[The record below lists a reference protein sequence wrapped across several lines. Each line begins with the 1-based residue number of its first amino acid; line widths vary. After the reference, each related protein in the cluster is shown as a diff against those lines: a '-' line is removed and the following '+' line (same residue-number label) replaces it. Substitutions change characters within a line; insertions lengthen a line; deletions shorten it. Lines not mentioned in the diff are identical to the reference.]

1 MKKKLALMLATIT
14 TVASLFTG
22 CGEKDVTGNYVAKVK
37 LAQFMEESDLQ
48 TMEDMGLDASDLS
61 LDVTL
66 DLTKDK
72 NFTFDFDTT
81 GFKSDFSALLEDNM
95 DSLLDQ
101 GLAQAGVS
109 REDITDEVA
118 QYSGYENADALFE
131 EMKNE
136 VMAEM
141 DSYYEQLDEE
151 MKDAS
156 VSGTYK
162 VSKDSVIF
170 VTEDGDDVS
179 FDKATINDDGSISLD
194 LEYEGKEFTLDF
206 QLQK

>member
-1 MKKKLALMLATIT
+1 MKKKLALMLATLT

-22 CGEKDVTGNYVAKVK
+22 CGEKDVTGNYVANVQ

-48 TMEDMGLDASDLS
+48 SMDEMGLDVSSLS

-72 NFTFDFDTT
+72 EFTFDFDTT

-95 DSLLDQ
+95 DGLIDA
-101 GLAQAGVS
+101 GLAESGVT
-109 REDITDEVA
+109 RDDITDEIA
-118 QYSGYENADALFE
+118 QYSGYDSADALFE
-131 EMKNE
+131 DLKNQI
-136 VMAEM
+136 MGQM
-141 DSYYEQLDEE
+141 DTYYEELDNE

-156 VSGTYK
+156 VTGTYK

-194 LEYEGKEFTLDF
+194 MEFEGKEFTLDF

>member
-22 CGEKDVTGNYVAKVK
+22 CGEKDVTGNYVANVK

-95 DSLLDQ
+95 DSLIDQ

-109 REDITDEVA
+109 REDITDEVT

-136 VMAEM
+136 VMTEM
-141 DSYYEQLDEE
+141 DSYYDQLDEE

>member
-1 MKKKLALMLATIT
+1 MKKKLALMLATLT

-22 CGEKDVTGNYVAKVK
+22 CGEKDVTGNYVANVQ

-48 TMEDMGLDASDLS
+48 SMDEMGLDVSSLS

-72 NFTFDFDTT
+72 EFTFDSDTT
-81 GFKSDFSALLEDNM
+81 GFKSDFSALLENNM
-95 DSLLDQ
+95 DGLIDA
-101 GLAQAGVS
+101 GLAESGVT
-109 REDITDEVA
+109 RDDITDEIA
-118 QYSGYENADALFE
+118 QYSGYDSADALFE
-131 EMKNE
+131 DLKNQI
-136 VMAEM
+136 MGQM
-141 DSYYEQLDEE
+141 DTYYEELDNE

-156 VSGTYK
+156 VTGTYK

-194 LEYEGKEFTLDF
+194 MEFEGKEFTLDF

>member
-1 MKKKLALMLATIT
+1 MKKKLALMLATLT

-22 CGEKDVTGNYVAKVK
+22 CGEKDVTGNYVANVQ

-48 TMEDMGLDASDLS
+48 SMDEMGLDVSSLS

-72 NFTFDFDTT
+72 EFTFDFDTT

-95 DSLLDQ
+95 DSLIDA
-101 GLAQAGVS
+101 GLAESGVT
-109 REDITDEVA
+109 RDDITDEIA
-118 QYSGYENADALFE
+118 QYSGYDSADALFE
-131 EMKNE
+131 DLKNQI
-136 VMAEM
+136 MGQM
-141 DSYYEQLDEE
+141 DTYYEELDNE

-156 VSGTYK
+156 VTGTYK

-194 LEYEGKEFTLDF
+194 MEFEGKEFTLDF

>member
-1 MKKKLALMLATIT
+1 MKKKLALMLATLT

-22 CGEKDVTGNYVAKVK
+22 CGEKDVTGNYVANVQ

-48 TMEDMGLDASDLS
+48 SMDEMGLDVSSLS

-72 NFTFDFDTT
+72 EFTFDFDTT
-81 GFKSDFSALLEDNM
+81 GFKSDFSALLENNM
-95 DSLLDQ
+95 DGLIDA
-101 GLAQAGVS
+101 GLAESGVT
-109 REDITDEVA
+109 RDDITDEIA
-118 QYSGYENADALFE
+118 QYSGYDSADALFE
-131 EMKNE
+131 DLKNQI
-136 VMAEM
+136 MGQM
-141 DSYYEQLDEE
+141 DTYYEELDNE

-156 VSGTYK
+156 VTGTYK

-194 LEYEGKEFTLDF
+194 MDFEGKEFTLDF

>member
-1 MKKKLALMLATIT
+1 MKKKLALMLATLT

-22 CGEKDVTGNYVAKVK
+22 CGEKDVTGNYVANVQ

-48 TMEDMGLDASDLS
+48 SMDEMGLDVSSLS

-72 NFTFDFDTT
+72 EFTFDFDTT
-81 GFKSDFSALLEDNM
+81 GFKSDFSALLENNM
-95 DSLLDQ
+95 DGLIDA
-101 GLAQAGVS
+101 GLAESGVT
-109 REDITDEVA
+109 RDDITDEIA
-118 QYSGYENADALFE
+118 QYSGYDSADALFE
-131 EMKNE
+131 DLKNQI
-136 VMAEM
+136 MGQM
-141 DSYYEQLDEE
+141 DTYYEELDNE

-156 VSGTYK
+156 VTGTYK

-194 LEYEGKEFTLDF
+194 MEFEGKEFTLDF

>member
-22 CGEKDVTGNYVAKVK
+22 CGEKDVTGNYVANVK

-81 GFKSDFSALLEDNM
+81 GFKSDFSALLGLSEFEVN
-95 DSLLDQ
+95 LDPQ
-101 GLAQAGVS
+101 IL
-109 REDITDEVA
+109 
-118 QYSGYENADALFE
+118 YER
-131 EMKNE
+131 K
-136 VMAEM
+136 
-141 DSYYEQLDEE
+141 
-151 MKDAS
+151 
-156 VSGTYK
+156 
-162 VSKDSVIF
+162 
-170 VTEDGDDVS
+170 
-179 FDKATINDDGSISLD
+179 
-194 LEYEGKEFTLDF
+194 EG
-206 QLQK
+206 